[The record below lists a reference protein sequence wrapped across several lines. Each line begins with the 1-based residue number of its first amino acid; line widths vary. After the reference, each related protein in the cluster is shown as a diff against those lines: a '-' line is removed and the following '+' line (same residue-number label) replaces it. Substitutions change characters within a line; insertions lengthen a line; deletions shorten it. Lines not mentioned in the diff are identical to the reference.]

1 MSAPLYVH
9 AIAVWCPEYPDAAAL
24 SEGRRSASAVEPAA
38 ELLPRRMRG
47 RASLLTAMLAE
58 VVGRAAAAG
67 GADLARVPLIV
78 GSAFGEMDTTVQL
91 LQMMISDDGALSPAR
106 FQASVHNTG
115 AGQISIA
122 TSNTAVSSCLAA
134 GSATSAAALLEAYAL
149 LAGAAGPCDD
159 PAARS
164 GGEVLV
170 AVADEALP
178 EFFADEE
185 RYGSLAVALLLRSRA
200 EGALAALSLPA
211 FLPAPPGGA
220 LHGGRLAEFASHPAA
235 PLLGLACAAL
245 ERSPATFALPMAAGR
260 MQVELTLPERVARP

>member
-9 AIAVWCPEYPDAAAL
+9 AVAVWSPEYPDAAAL
-24 SEGRRSASAVEPAA
+24 LEGRRAASPAEPAA
-38 ELLPRRMRG
+38 ELLPRRVRG
-47 RASLLTAMLAE
+47 RASLLTAMLAD
-58 VVGRAAAAG
+58 VVGHAASAG

-91 LQMMISDDGALSPAR
+91 LQMMSSDDGALSPAR
-106 FQASVHNTG
+106 FQASVHNAG

-122 TSNTAVSSCLAA
+122 TGNTAVSSCLAA
-134 GSATSAAALLEAYAL
+134 GPATSAAALLEAHAL

-159 PAARS
+159 LAARA

-185 RYGSLAVALLLRSRA
+185 RYGSLAVALLLRARA
-200 EGALAALSLPA
+200 EGALAALSQPA
-211 FLPAPPGGA
+211 FLPAPPTAPHDGC
-220 LHGGRLAEFASHPAA
+220 LAEFASHPAA
-235 PLLGLACAAL
+235 PLLGLACAVL
-245 ERSPATFALPMAAGR
+245 ERRPATCALPMGVGR
-260 MQVELTLPERVARP
+260 LQVEVILPERTASP